1 MDSYQ
6 IRWRASTRKDLRR
19 IATSEIDRIL
29 SAVKSLGMNP
39 LPAGCVKLSGSDASY
54 RIRVGDYKV
63 IYEIINDLL
72 IVEVIR
78 IAHRHYVYR

>member
-29 SAVKSLGMNP
+29 SAVK
-39 LPAGCVKLSGSDASY
+39 GCVKLSGSDASY